1 MFPLV
6 KNNFRGSPPASIG
19 SINSNSGNRRSRSE
33 RQQPSSATPVLSSV
47 KPTTDT
53 SSDSSKLPSTSTKK
67 SKASGDEGMRLNLN
81 LQTYLLEHKHSVSFA
96 GCRVTFDRAVNG
108 MLSSDECKEISI
120 VISRHKWLLKERQ
133 LNPLDED
140 HLEELFCFYSV
151 KLGTWSTYEN
161 HCKNLKKS
169 NLPINYDGLKKYFLR
184 NHKKIGSGSFGTW
197 ISAVKLYL
205 KATRQ
210 PGFTREQDE
219 ELNLIRRGMILDKSN
234 KPQKAGKPVG
244 DLQNEEVEIIR
255 KDSETPQTTKDGI
268 TLQQAIG
275 DRASRIGSLRHLQ
288 MKKVTANGK
297 LLHYV
302 FILPRNKVRADKML
316 GARRF
321 ERHESNPKWNTQL
334 TSLYDKAALVYAQT
348 PPERRHEDGALLVPG
363 WKGPAESKHIKR
375 IAEKNNWDPQ
385 LRWSSHS
392 SKYGAAVNAAEA
404 GVKEGLSAQGIHD
417 KVKRSTGHSTARMI
431 NHYSRK
437 REFKTGEFKRKGKPG
452 YEWLDNIIGDVADQT
467 LPTENEEAVVLR
479 QHFNSQRRNKF
490 R

>member
-53 SSDSSKLPSTSTKK
+53 SSDSSTLPSTSTKK

-81 LQTYLLEHKHSVSFA
+81 LQTYLIEHKHSVSFA

-120 VISRHKWLLKERQ
+120 VISRHKWLLRERQ
-133 LNPLDED
+133 LNPLDEY

-161 HCKNLKKS
+161 HWKNLKKS
-169 NLPINYDGLKKYFLR
+169 NLSINYDGLKKYFLR

-210 PGFTREQDE
+210 SGFTREQDE

-255 KDSETPQTTKDGI
+255 KDSETPQATKDGI

-302 FILPRNKVRADKML
+302 FILPRNKV
-316 GARRF
+316 
-321 ERHESNPKWNTQL
+321 
-334 TSLYDKAALVYAQT
+334 
-348 PPERRHEDGALLVPG
+348 
-363 WKGPAESKHIKR
+363 
-375 IAEKNNWDPQ
+375 
-385 LRWSSHS
+385 
-392 SKYGAAVNAAEA
+392 
-404 GVKEGLSAQGIHD
+404 
-417 KVKRSTGHSTARMI
+417 
-431 NHYSRK
+431 
-437 REFKTGEFKRKGKPG
+437 
-452 YEWLDNIIGDVADQT
+452 
-467 LPTENEEAVVLR
+467 
-479 QHFNSQRRNKF
+479 
-490 R
+490 